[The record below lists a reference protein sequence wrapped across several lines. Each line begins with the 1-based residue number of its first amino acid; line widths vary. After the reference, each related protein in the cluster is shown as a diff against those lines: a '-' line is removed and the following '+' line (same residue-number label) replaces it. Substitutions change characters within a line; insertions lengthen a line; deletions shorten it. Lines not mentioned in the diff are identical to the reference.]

1 MVPSYTYRCDT
12 CDNEVDVRLTF
23 AEHDAFNSSII
34 HEVFDSDPQGFTT
47 VGICPGVYQQ
57 VLSFSYRPSLRE
69 HYNPTVGQHIS
80 TSAQFRSE
88 LTRASDIQS
97 ERTGIAHNYQ
107 PVDIDD
113 PQSLGVTGEGL
124 DATYAEETRS
134 GRREAKKYL

>member
-1 MVPSYTYRCDT
+1 MPSYGLRCDT
-12 CDNEVDVRLTF
+12 CNDEVTINLTF
-23 AEHDAFNSSII
+23 TQHDIFRASSPLPCDRYRSCGGAY
-34 HEVFDSDPQGFTT
+34 H
-47 VGICPGVYQQ
+47 Q

-107 PVDIDD
+107 PIDIDD

>member
-1 MVPSYTYRCDT
+1 VPSYGFRFDACEHEFTIDM
-12 CDNEVDVRLTF
+12 TF
-23 AEHDAFNSSII
+23 AEHGVRKGPLPS
-34 HEVFDSDPQGFTT
+34 GFCVECERHST
-47 VGICPGVYQQ
+47 YRQ

-69 HYNPTVGQHIS
+69 HYNPAVGQHIS
-80 TSAQFRSE
+80 TDAQFRSE

-97 ERTGIAHNYQ
+97 ERTGITHNYQ
-107 PVDIDD
+107 PIDIDD